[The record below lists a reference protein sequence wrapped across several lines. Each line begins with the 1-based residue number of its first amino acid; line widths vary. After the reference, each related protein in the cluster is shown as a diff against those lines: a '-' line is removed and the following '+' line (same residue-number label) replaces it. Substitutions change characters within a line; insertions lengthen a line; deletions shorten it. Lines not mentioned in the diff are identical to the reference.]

1 MPAGSKTDPSL
12 AKAEPISSGGSASG
26 VTQLRRGK
34 NGCAAAAR
42 ERSDLSIDCAL
53 PLLHQSDPSTDK
65 TILVKREEEELER
78 DENEE
83 LEATEDEDDCG

>member
-1 MPAGSKTDPSL
+1 MSL
-12 AKAEPISSGGSASG
+12 MLALLPGREDQKYLFYLSCLSGTLG
-26 VTQLRRGK
+26 
-34 NGCAAAAR
+34 
-42 ERSDLSIDCAL
+42 DLSIDCAL

-65 TILVKREEEELER
+65 TILVKREEEELEP